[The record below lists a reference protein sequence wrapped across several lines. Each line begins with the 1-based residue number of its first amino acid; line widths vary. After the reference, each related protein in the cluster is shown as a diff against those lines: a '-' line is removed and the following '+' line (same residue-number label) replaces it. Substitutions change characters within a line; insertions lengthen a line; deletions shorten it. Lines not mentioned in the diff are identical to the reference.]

1 MNPNHKEYS
10 KLLIE
15 KLNKWKEEPINKLR
29 YLNNFKYIPTVPIMQ
44 LIVLR
49 AAL

>member
-15 KLNKWKEEPINKLR
+15 KLNKWKEQPINKL
-29 YLNNFKYIPTVPIMQ
+29 KY
-44 LIVLR
+44 
-49 AAL
+49 